1 MKILIDQ
8 EAQTIETENTIL
20 PLYSPEGFRLISD
33 LWLKV
38 GWDQKHLY
46 GFTWMGRP
54 IIQIPDDM
62 IRIQEVIYSLK
73 PDFIIETGVAHGGSL
88 IFMASLCK
96 AIGTG
101 RIIGVDIEIR
111 PHNRKAIED
120 HELYEWITLFEGD
133 SIAQNTFHQVAENIK
148 DEDKVLVILDSCHT
162 YEHVLAELR
171 LYSQLVTKGSYIV
184 VTDGLQEL
192 LGDTPRAKK
201 EYSGCD
207 EWINDN
213 PKKAAEA
220 FVREDKNFVIC
231 EPKFPFQEGNI
242 DFRITHWPAA
252 FLLKS

>member
-1 MKILIDQ
+1 MKIVIDQ
-8 EAQTIETENTIL
+8 EAHTIETENTIL

-46 GFTWMGRP
+46 GFTWIGRP

-73 PDFIIETGVAHGGSL
+73 PDVIIETGVAHGGSL

-120 HELYEWITLFEGD
+120 HELYDLITLVEGD
-133 SIAQNTFHQVAENIK
+133 STAQNTFQQVA
-148 DEDKVLVILDSCHT
+148 
-162 YEHVLAELR
+162 
-171 LYSQLVTKGSYIV
+171 
-184 VTDGLQEL
+184 
-192 LGDTPRAKK
+192 
-201 EYSGCD
+201 
-207 EWINDN
+207 
-213 PKKAAEA
+213 
-220 FVREDKNFVIC
+220 
-231 EPKFPFQEGNI
+231 
-242 DFRITHWPAA
+242 
-252 FLLKS
+252 